1 MTSTENHT
9 ESSQKTTEKSVEKS
23 VEKII
28 SAIKENPSITVK
40 ELTIKVGLTRRGVE
54 KQVAL
59 HKTKGLLRR
68 VGPDKGGR
76 REIVE

>member
-9 ESSQKTTEKSVEKS
+9 ESSQKTTEKS

-40 ELTIKVGLTRRGVE
+40 ELTIKVGLTRRSVE

-59 HKTKGLLRR
+59 LKTKGLLRR
-68 VGPDKGGR
+68 VGPDKGGHW
-76 REIVE
+76 EIVE